1 MDSRNPLNPYG
12 QSPSLVGFLNSQ
24 TFPYESYQSDIP
36 PFSSQQTPLSSQ
48 QTPFHSQQTAT
59 PVATKEEVRPE
70 GIKAA
75 KAKRNT
81 AKGKSVA
88 DYATIMEMK
97 KADWE
102 MKQADLER
110 KERLSKLAI
119 LDTLLSKPGP
129 LSEAEE
135 ACLAMGRYSYSQPS
149 SSEAYPE
156 RSDSGESETEDL
168 IRRDQA
174 EIELQYEDKVVRL
187 ERLVEESLAKKK
199 SSVTD
204 RFEVVVGVMLVVVV
218 VIGVVM
224 ALK

>member
-1 MDSRNPLNPYG
+1 
-12 QSPSLVGFLNSQ
+12 
-24 TFPYESYQSDIP
+24 
-36 PFSSQQTPLSSQ
+36 
-48 QTPFHSQQTAT
+48 
-59 PVATKEEVRPE
+59 
-70 GIKAA
+70 
-75 KAKRNT
+75 
-81 AKGKSVA
+81 
-88 DYATIMEMK
+88 MEMK

-135 ACLAMGRYSYSQPS
+135 
-149 SSEAYPE
+149 
-156 RSDSGESETEDL
+156 D
-168 IRRDQA
+168 
-174 EIELQYEDKVVRL
+174 LQYEEKVVRLEKLFEDKVVRL